1 MSIVEFEPIGHVE
14 SPYERPADVPRP
26 AHDQVEA
33 SGSVVLDPAYE
44 DGLLGLDEFS
54 HIVLVSHLHR
64 TGAVRL
70 RVQPKGEG
78 PEYGIFAT
86 SGTVR
91 PNPIGLS
98 VVELDHI
105 DGTRVSV
112 THLDLIDGTPIL
124 DIKPF
129 APKIQDFSDLD
140 IGWMGEEA
148 D

>member
-1 MSIVEFEPIGHVE
+1 MTIAEFDPIGYVE
-14 SPYERPADVPRP
+14 SPFEHPSDVPRP

-33 SGSVVLDPAYE
+33 AGTVVLDPAFE
-44 DGLLGLDEFS
+44 DGLLGLEEFS
-54 HIVLVSHLHR
+54 HVVLVSHLHR
-64 TGAVRL
+64 AGEVRL
-70 RVQPKGEG
+70 RVRPKGEG

-98 VVELDHI
+98 IVELEEI
-105 DGTRVSV
+105 SGTRLSV

-129 APKIQDFSDLD
+129 APKIQDFSALD

>member
-1 MSIVEFEPIGHVE
+1 MATIEFEPIGYVE
-14 SPYERPADVPRP
+14 SPFDDPSAVPRP
-26 AHDQVEA
+26 AHDPVEA
-33 SGSVVLDPAYE
+33 SGTVVVEEAFE
-44 DGLLGLDEFS
+44 AGLLGLEEFS

-64 TGAVRL
+64 TDDVRL
-70 RVQPKGEG
+70 RVRPKGQG

-98 VVELDHI
+98 VVELDDV
-105 DGTRVSV
+105 DGNRLSV
-112 THLDLIDGTPIL
+112 TRLDLVDGTPIL

-129 APKIQDFSDLD
+129 APKIEDLSTVE

>member
-1 MSIVEFEPIGHVE
+1 MTIAEFEPIGHVE
-14 SPYERPADVPRP
+14 SPFETPGDVPRP
-26 AHDQVEA
+26 AHDQVDA
-33 SGSVVLDPAYE
+33 SGTVVLDQAFE
-44 DGLLGLDEFS
+44 DGLLGLEEFS

-64 TGAVRL
+64 VGEVRL
-70 RVQPKGEG
+70 RVRPKGEG

-98 VVELDHI
+98 IVELDGI
-105 DGTRVSV
+105 EGTRLSV

-129 APKIQDFSDLD
+129 APKIQDFSTLEL
-140 IGWMGEEA
+140 GWMAEEVG
-148 D
+148 